1 MRLGMQIWMRCSGSD
16 WHEDTQ
22 KHPGVVQAVQQ
33 ALTDKELELAAVSSA
48 GAAESGAQSASY
60 LQKEIAVLKCR
71 NERLGHESC
80 RLRDKLQ
87 TQARGLPPLPGSLY
101 SFCHIWPHRMQSL
114 SKGSMAAEQ
123 YCSPLPGPT
132 VLHAEHA

>member
-87 TQARGLPPLPGSLY
+87 TQARGFLPY
-101 SFCHIWPHRMQSL
+101 
-114 SKGSMAAEQ
+114 MAAQ
-123 YCSPLPGPT
+123 N
-132 VLHAEHA
+132 AELVKRQHGCRAILLAATWSDRPPC